1 MTTLIDILL
10 CAGAII
16 TIAFALNHKN
26 KAQ

>member
-16 TIAFALNHKN
+16 TIAFALHPK
-26 KAQ
+26 KDEK